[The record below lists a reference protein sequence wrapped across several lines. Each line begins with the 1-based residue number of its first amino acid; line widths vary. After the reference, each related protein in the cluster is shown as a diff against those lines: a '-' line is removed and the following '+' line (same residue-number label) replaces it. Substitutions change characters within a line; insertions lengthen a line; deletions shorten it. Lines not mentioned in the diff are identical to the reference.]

1 MEISKFPL
9 NKQASAVIAEVKKF
23 VSAFERIKN
32 KKPTGVAVDTDKF
45 KMVQRAIVAELRRQ
59 KKGAASAKEITPRCT
74 ACRGCFYLS
83 VCGVE
88 KPYA

>member
-59 KKGAASAKEITPRCT
+59 KK
-74 ACRGCFYLS
+74 RGCICKRNYPPDVLH
-83 VCGVE
+83 VEGVSIY
-88 KPYA
+88 PFAA

>member
-32 KKPTGVAVDTDKF
+32 RKPTGVAVDTDKF

-59 KKGAASAKEITPRCT
+59 KKGAASAKEITPPPMC
-74 ACRGCFYLS
+74 
-83 VCGVE
+83 
-88 KPYA
+88 